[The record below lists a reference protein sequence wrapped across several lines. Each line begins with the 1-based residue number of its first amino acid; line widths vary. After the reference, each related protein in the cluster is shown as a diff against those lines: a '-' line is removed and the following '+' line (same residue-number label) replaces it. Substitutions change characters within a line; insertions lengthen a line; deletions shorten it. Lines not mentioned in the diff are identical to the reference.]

1 VKALND
7 LRSRA
12 EVVLRKKPIVPPD
25 LSTLPPTELQ
35 KLVHELQVHHVELEL
50 QNHALRMTQL
60 ALQESQANY
69 QDLYHFAPIGYLTV
83 DRKGFVLDANLT
95 AANLLGLDRDS
106 LIGKALSSY
115 LSKEDSDI
123 LYITLKRILQTKK
136 KLTCELRF
144 AKENSEQIHVQLEGM
159 ATRKQDGNVTRFRI
173 LLSDIG
179 ERKRAEKETLAR
191 FEEIED
197 LYNNAPCGFHSL
209 DKDGVIVRINNTEL
223 KWLGYT
229 RDEVIG
235 KINFSEVLTNE
246 SLITFQE
253 NFPRLKERGWVKDL
267 EFELVSKDGTSLPV
281 ILSATAIKDSAGNF
295 LMSRST
301 VFDITEQKR
310 AKQALSLSEQR
321 YKALYEDSSDGVLLM
336 DDTSTIVDANNK
348 AIDMFG
354 YSLEELR
361 SKTISELID
370 PQSFETK
377 PFIFGKMLIGQ
388 AIRLERPMFK
398 KNGELIYVEVT
409 ARRIRDNLFQGI
421 YRDITERKLAEE
433 ELKRSEER
441 FKAIFEGAKDFIF
454 IKDLSLRYTHIN
466 PATAKLL
473 GVPVSEVLG
482 KRAED
487 IFDSESAQYTREI
500 DTRVLKGERIEEIS
514 VKKIK
519 GVPMTFHEVKTPMHD
534 SSGKIIGICGI
545 SRDVTDL
552 NMLQDTQKLE
562 PQEYR
567 SEIMRTVL
575 KQASFAAAG
584 KSVILL
590 LGESG
595 VGKDY
600 LAKYIHERSSYSSG
614 RYFSVNCTAI
624 PSELA
629 ESELFGHEAGA
640 FTGAG
645 RQKRG
650 LLELAEGGTLLLNEI
665 GELSPALQAKFLT
678 FLDTRTFT
686 RVGGEHKIKVNARIL
701 AATNRDLEQEISNG
715 RFRSDLFY
723 RLNVFSLR
731 IPPLRER
738 MEDLPILVTQL
749 LHALAREL
757 QMSFAPELTAGEMA
771 KLFNYHWPGNIR
783 ELRNV
788 LERALILSG
797 GGIIKVDIEQCGNR
811 ASTSTKALKIAE
823 TSTLVDSVETLSRS
837 MIEDALTRSQGR
849 KELAASLLGISRYA
863 LRRRIKK
870 LGLDVRD

>member
-1 VKALND
+1 MNALND

-12 EVVLRKKPIVPPD
+12 EVVLLKKSIVPPGI
-25 LSTLPPTELQ
+25 STLPTTELQ
-35 KLVHELQVHHVELEL
+35 KLVHELQVHQVELEL
-50 QNHALRMTQL
+50 QNHELRRTQL
-60 ALQESQANY
+60 ELQESQNNY
-69 QDLYHFAPIGYLTV
+69 QDLYHLAPIGYLTV

-106 LIGKALSSY
+106 LIGKSLSCF

-123 LYITLKRILQTKK
+123 LYLRLKRILQTRK

-144 AKENSEQIHVQLEGM
+144 AKENGEQIHVQLEGV
-159 ATRKQDGNVTRFRI
+159 ATQKQDGNVTRLRI
-173 LLSDIG
+173 LLSDISG
-179 ERKRAEKETLAR
+179 RKRAEEEALAR

-197 LYNNAPCGFHSL
+197 LYNNAPCGYHSL
-209 DKDGVIVRINNTEL
+209 DKDGVFVRINNTEL
-223 KWLGYT
+223 SWLGYT
-229 RDEVIG
+229 RDQVIG
-235 KINFSEVLTNE
+235 NIKFPDILTNE

-267 EFELVSKDGTSLPV
+267 EFDLIRKDGTILPV
-281 ILSATAIKDSAGNF
+281 ILSATAIKDSAGNY

-336 DDTSTIVDANNK
+336 DCNATIVDANNK
-348 AIDMFG
+348 AIEMFE
-354 YSLEELR
+354 YTLEELR
-361 SKTISELID
+361 SKTISDLID

-377 PFIFGKMLIGQ
+377 PFIFDEMLVGQ
-388 AIRLERPMFK
+388 TIRLERPMFK
-398 KNGELIYVEVT
+398 KNGELIFVELT
-409 ARRIRDNLFQGI
+409 GRRMGENLFQGI
-421 YRDITERKLAEE
+421 YRDVTERKLAEE
-433 ELKRSEER
+433 ALKRSEER
-441 FKAIFEGAKDFIF
+441 FTAIFEGAKDFFF
-454 IKDLSLRYTHIN
+454 IKDLSLRYTHVN

-482 KRAED
+482 KTAED

-519 GVPMTFHEVKTPMHD
+519 GVPMTFHEVRTPMRD
-534 SSGKIIGICGI
+534 SSGEIIGICGI

-552 NMLQDTQKLE
+552 NRLQDTQKVD

-575 KQASFAAAG
+575 KQASFAASG

-614 RYFSVNCTAI
+614 RYFSINCTAI

-678 FLDTRTFT
+678 FLDTKTFT
-686 RVGGEHKIKVNARIL
+686 RVGGEQKIKVNARIL
-701 AATNRDLEQEISNG
+701 AATNRELEQEISNG
-715 RFRSDLFY
+715 RFRSDLYY

-738 MEDLPILVTQL
+738 MEDLPILVTRL
-749 LHALAREL
+749 LGALAKEL
-757 QMSFAPELTAGEMA
+757 QMSFAPELTAGEMT
-771 KLFNYHWPGNIR
+771 KLYNYHWPGNIR

-797 GGIIKVDIEQCGNR
+797 GGIIKVDIEQCSDGV
-811 ASTSTKALKIAE
+811 STSTKTLNITE
-823 TSTLVDSVETLSRS
+823 TSTLADSVENLSRS
-837 MIEDALTRSQGR
+837 MIQDALTRSQGR
-849 KELAASLLGISRYA
+849 KELAASFLGVSRYA

>member
-12 EVVLRKKPIVPPD
+12 EVVLRNKSIVPPD
-25 LSTLPPTELQ
+25 ISTLPTTELQ
-35 KLVHELQVHHVELEL
+35 KLVHELQVHQVELEI
-50 QNHALRMTQL
+50 QNHELRMTQL
-60 ALQESQANY
+60 EFQESQNNC
-69 QDLYHFAPIGYLTV
+69 Q
-83 DRKGFVLDANLT
+83 
-95 AANLLGLDRDS
+95 
-106 LIGKALSSY
+106 
-115 LSKEDSDI
+115 
-123 LYITLKRILQTKK
+123 
-136 KLTCELRF
+136 
-144 AKENSEQIHVQLEGM
+144 
-159 ATRKQDGNVTRFRI
+159 
-173 LLSDIG
+173 
-179 ERKRAEKETLAR
+179 
-191 FEEIED
+191 D
-197 LYNNAPCGFHSL
+197 LYNNAPCGYHSL
-209 DKDGVIVRINNTEL
+209 DRDGVFVQINNTEL
-223 KWLGYT
+223 RWLGYT

-235 KINFSEVLTNE
+235 KIKFSEVLTNE
-246 SLITFQE
+246 SLMTFQK
-253 NFPRLKERGWVKDL
+253 NFPSFKERGWVKDL
-267 EFELVSKDGTSLPV
+267 EFELVAKDGTILPV
-281 ILSATAIKDSAGNF
+281 ILSATAIKDSAGDY

-301 VFDITEQKR
+301 VFDITEQR
-310 AKQALSLSEQR
+310 RVKQALSLSEQR

-336 DDTSTIVDANNK
+336 DCTATIVDANNK
-348 AIDMFG
+348 AIEMFG
-354 YSLEELR
+354 YTLEELR
-361 SKTISELID
+361 SKTISDLID
-370 PQSFETK
+370 PQSLETK
-377 PFIFGKMLIGQ
+377 PFIFNEMLVGQ
-388 AIRLERPMFK
+388 TIRLERPMFK
-398 KNGELIYVEVT
+398 KNGELIFVELTGRSVGE
-409 ARRIRDNLFQGI
+409 NLFQGI

-454 IKDLSLRYTHIN
+454 IKDLSLRYTHVN
-466 PATAKLL
+466 PSMAKLL

-487 IFDSESAQYTREI
+487 IFDLQSAQYMRDI
-500 DTRVLKGERIEEIS
+500 DTRVLKGERIEDIS
-514 VKKIK
+514 VKKVK

-562 PQEYR
+562 PQKYR

-575 KQASFAAAG
+575 KQASFAAIG

-686 RVGGEHKIKVNARIL
+686 RVGGERKIKVNARIL

-757 QMSFAPELTAGEMA
+757 QMSSTPELTTGEMA
-771 KLFNYHWPGNIR
+771 KLYNYHWPGNIR

-797 GGIIKVDIEQCGNR
+797 EGIIKVDIEQCGDR

-823 TSTLVDSVETLSRS
+823 ISTLSDSVENLSRS

-849 KELAASLLGISRYA
+849 KELAASFLGVSRYA